1 MGSEGI
7 AVNESENGQFV
18 WNPKREKAAIALA
31 NGYSQQKAAVA
42 AGVVRSTIQL
52 WIANEEFAA
61 EVDRLAHMVGI
72 AARAERLKQ
81 AKRLYRLALRN
92 VNAATARA
100 TLGDLL
106 SILKYVQSETDG
118 AKLDLTALLDA
129 FNDPEE

>member
-1 MGSEGI
+1 M
-7 AVNESENGQFV
+7 NESENGQFV